1 MSSAPPGFWGA
12 AAGRGGAWV
21 SAAGVW
27 SAVGA
32 FVAYAVRR
40 ELCVGGVMSRA
51 TRRRLVMRACRQSAG
66 PPSRLA
72 RRAAR
77 KGGLG
82 EARMAVL
89 SLAVRQGGKA
99 DSKLRCSTSGSPP
112 RQGGSG
118 PRVGS
123 TRGLEPRPVEPI
135 VAPLPCQKPG
145 NARSGAVTAHSSFRN
160 VAAYRLPSAAK
171 GNASFQGALRR
182 PLLSRAAQFSRMAAN
197 EIEPGD

>member
-99 DSKLRCSTSGSPP
+99 DSKWRCSTGGSPP
-112 RQGGSG
+112 RQAAAGRVSARLGASNSVLWNRLL
-118 PRVGS
+118 PRS
-123 TRGLEPRPVEPI
+123 LARSPAMTEVEPSLRTPPSETLQHTDCL
-135 VAPLPCQKPG
+135 VLQKATHP
-145 NARSGAVTAHSSFRN
+145 FR
-160 VAAYRLPSAAK
+160 
-171 GNASFQGALRR
+171 
-182 PLLSRAAQFSRMAAN
+182 
-197 EIEPGD
+197 EP